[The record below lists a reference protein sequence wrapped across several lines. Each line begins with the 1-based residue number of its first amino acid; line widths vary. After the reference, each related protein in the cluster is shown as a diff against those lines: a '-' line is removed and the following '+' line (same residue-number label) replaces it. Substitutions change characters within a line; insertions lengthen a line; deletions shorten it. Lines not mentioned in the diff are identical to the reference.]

1 MESFVFFEKQLSN
14 GTYNSPKSGNTL
26 WSLLIAF
33 LVSFVFVG
41 CTVDKGA
48 LEKEVKKIMVETM
61 RDKGQN
67 LTITTLSLVHQGGN
81 NYEGLAEGTLDG
93 EEIQLDVYVVY
104 DGENVKAEWQPTAAY
119 VQEQTN
125 KAIEESNREYERQM
139 KEYQKQVDEYQR
151 QAEEDLQELENQRI
165 INEMNSYQMY

>member
-1 MESFVFFEKQLSN
+1 MESLFNFMNKLSN
-14 GTYNSPKSGNTL
+14 GTYNSPKSGNAL
-26 WSLLIAF
+26 WSLLITFIACF
-33 LVSFVFVG
+33 MFFG
-41 CTVDKGA
+41 CTADKGA

-61 RDKGQN
+61 REKGQN
-67 LTITTLSLVHQGGN
+67 MTITQLSLVHQGGN

-93 EEIQLDVYVVY
+93 EKIQLDVYVVY

-125 KAIEESNREYERQM
+125 KAIEENNREYERQM

-151 QAEEDLQELENQRI
+151 QADEALQEIENQRLL
-165 INEMNSYQMY
+165 NEMNSHQMY